1 MKVDT
6 LEIFR
11 RCTGEKTFSRIKY
24 FNSMAQMWEERSAE
38 FADLTAIADDGREY
52 SYRQLALD
60 VARYRTVLNE
70 SGVKKGDTVALLI
83 PNSYDFVKAYLAAV
97 TLGCTAAILP
107 AFLDA
112 AAVLGCCMMFR
123 PAALIFSTATKEQT
137 ALACEKLPD
146 LKMLDTAAAA
156 EAETPAAQVDGKD
169 GCTIILT
176 GGTTGRPKGALLS
189 NTAVLQGCINSC
201 LGVPN
206 AFEQRYLLCLPLS
219 HVFGL
224 IRNLLAALYTGSAL
238 MICRNNKDM
247 FRDAAMFKPTIMVLV
262 PALAEMALTLS
273 KKFGRNMF
281 GDSLK
286 TIICGAASVPPY
298 LVAEYDKLGV
308 TLYPGYGLT
317 ESANLVSGNPEP
329 LKKPGSVG
337 LMFPEQEYKIADGEL
352 WLKGRNMMDGY
363 VGADNSDA
371 YEDGWFKTGDLVR
384 LDEDGFLYITGRI
397 KEVIVLPSGENV
409 SPAELEAKF
418 NTLNLIQDS
427 QVFEDVDGSGRHFL
441 SLEVVPRATETA
453 KLGDADVNAVITAE
467 LEKINSALPPF
478 ARVNKITVRTS
489 DFERT
494 PAMKIVRYKKCQ

>member
-6 LEIFR
+6 LEAFR
-11 RCTGEKTFSRIKY
+11 RCTGENTFGRIKH
-24 FNSMAQMWEERSAE
+24 FDSMAQMWEERSAE
-38 FADLTAIADDGREY
+38 FADLTAIVDDGKEY
-52 SYRQLALD
+52 TFRQLAQD
-60 VARYRTVLNE
+60 VAKYRTVLTD

-97 TLGCTAAILP
+97 TLGCTAAVLP

-112 AAVLGCCMMFR
+112 AAVFGCCMMFR
-123 PAALIFSTATKEQT
+123 PSALISTAATAAQT

-146 LKMLDTAAAA
+146 LKALDTAQTSDT
-156 EAETPAAQVDGKD
+156 ETPAAQVEGKD

-189 NTAVLQGCINSC
+189 NTAVLYGCVNSC
-201 LGVPN
+201 YGVPN

-224 IRNLLAALYTGSAL
+224 IRNLLASLYSGSTL

-262 PALAEMALTLS
+262 PALAEMAMTLS
-273 KKFGRNMF
+273 KKFSRNMF

-298 LVAEYDKLGV
+298 LVEEYDKLGV

-337 LMFPEQEYKIADGEL
+337 LMFPEQEYKVVDGEL
-352 WLKGRNMMDGY
+352 WLKGKNMMDGY
-363 VGADNSDA
+363 VAVDNSEA

-384 LDEDGFLYITGRI
+384 FDEDGFLYITGRI

-409 SPAELEAKF
+409 SPAELEAQF
-418 NTLNLIQDS
+418 NTLDLIQDS
-427 QVFEDVDGSGRHFL
+427 QVFEDVDESGKHFL
-441 SLEVVPRATETA
+441 SLEVVPRATEVA
-453 KLGDADVNAVITAE
+453 KLGAVDANAVITAE
-467 LEKINSALPPF
+467 LEKINAALPPF
-478 ARVNKITVRTS
+478 ERVNKITVRTS

>member
-11 RCTGEKTFSRIKY
+11 RYTGEETFNRIKHY
-24 FNSMAQMWEERSAE
+24 ESMAQMWEECSAE
-38 FADLTAIADDGREY
+38 FADSVAIVDKETEY
-52 SYRQLALD
+52 TYRQLARD
-60 VARYRTVLNE
+60 VANYRTVLRD

-97 TLGCTAAILP
+97 TLGCTAAVLP

-112 AAVLGCCMMFR
+112 AAVYGCCMMFR
-123 PAALIFSTATKEQT
+123 PTALVSTAATVAQT

-146 LKMLDTAAAA
+146 LKAIDTAASA
-156 EAETPAAQVDGKD
+156 ESETPAAQVDGKD

-189 NTAVLQGCINSC
+189 NTAVLQGCVNSC
-201 LGVPN
+201 YGIPE

-224 IRNLLAALYTGSAL
+224 IRNLLAALFTGSSL

-247 FRDAAMFKPTIMVLV
+247 FRDAASFKPTIMVLV

-298 LVAEYDKLGV
+298 LVEEYDKLGV
-308 TLYPGYGLT
+308 MLLPGYGLT

-337 LMFPEQEYKIADGEL
+337 LMYPEQEYKLVNGEL
-352 WLKGRNMMDGY
+352 WLKGKNMMDGY
-363 VGADNSDA
+363 VAVDNSEA

-384 LDEDGFLYITGRI
+384 IDDEGFLYITGRI
-397 KEVIVLPSGENV
+397 KEVIVLPGGENI
-409 SPAELEAKF
+409 SPAELEARF
-418 NTLNLIQDS
+418 NTLDLIQDS
-427 QVFEDVDGSGRHFL
+427 QVFEDVDESGRHFL
-441 SLEVVPRATETA
+441 SLEVVPRATEVA
-453 KLGDADVNAVITAE
+453 KLGSADVNAVITE
-467 LEKINSALPPF
+467 GLEKINATLPPF

>member
-11 RCTGEKTFSRIKY
+11 RYTGEKTFSRIKHY
-24 FNSMAQMWEERSAE
+24 NSMAQMWEERAVE
-38 FADLTAIADDGREY
+38 FADLTAIVDDGKTY
-52 SYRQLALD
+52 TYRQLARD
-60 VARYRTVLNE
+60 VAAYRTVLAE
-70 SGVKKGDTVALLI
+70 SGVKKGDAVALLL
-83 PNSYDFVKAYLAAV
+83 PNSYEFVKAYLAAV

-112 AAVLGCCMMFR
+112 AAVFGCCMMFR
-123 PAALIFSTATKEQT
+123 PSALVSSATTAAQAALAR
-137 ALACEKLPD
+137 EKLPE
-146 LKMLDTAAAA
+146 LKILDAAQTA
-156 EAETPAAQVDGKD
+156 EAETPAAQVEGKD

-189 NTAVLQGCINSC
+189 NTAVLQGCVNSC
-201 LGVPN
+201 LGVPH

-224 IRNLLAALYTGSAL
+224 IRNLLASLYSGSAL

-262 PALAEMALTLS
+262 PALAEMAMTLS

-281 GDSLK
+281 GDSLE
-286 TIICGAASVPPY
+286 TIICGAATVPPY
-298 LVAEYDKLGV
+298 LVEEYDKLGV
-308 TLYPGYGLT
+308 ALYPGYGLT

-337 LMFPEQEYKIADGEL
+337 LMFPEQEYKIVNGEL
-352 WLKGRNMMDGY
+352 WLKGKNMMDGY
-363 VGADNSDA
+363 IAADNTEA

-384 LDEDGFLYITGRI
+384 FDDDGFLYITGRI

-409 SPAELEAKF
+409 SPAELEAQF

-427 QVFEDVDGSGRHFL
+427 QVFEDVDESGKHFL
-441 SLEVVPRATETA
+441 ALEVVPRATETA
-453 KLGDADVNAVITAE
+453 KLGAVDVSAVITEE
-467 LEKINSALPPF
+467 LEKINATLPPF